1 MITIRLMGT
10 PEEVA
15 TLAACMGALVE
26 VFEASRDDPNRGH
39 AHLVRRYLRVRV
51 TDHTRER
58 VAILVQRQ
66 EGTP

>member
-1 MITIRLMGT
+1 MITMRLMGT
-10 PEEVA
+10 PEEEA
-15 TLAACMGALVE
+15 TLAAGMGALVE

-39 AHLVRRYLRVRV
+39 AHRVRQYLRVCV

-58 VAILVQRQ
+58 VATRVQRQ